1 MRSERPGE
9 EGRKGKRERGRK
21 IRKAASVVFMVASLD
36 PVFLVHECG
45 DNAHTNAHTHTDT
58 DMYIQRTYFI
68 SF

>member
-1 MRSERPGE
+1 MRGREKKGERESERE
-9 EGRKGKRERGRK
+9 ERK

-36 PVFLVHECG
+36 LVSLVHECG

-58 DMYIQRTYFI
+58 DMYIQRTYFL